1 MNFYQAPITRY
12 LRLQAQ
18 VATTLGDIGPVP
30 QTFSTNA
37 PVITSSSSSWKSGEV
52 INVFFET
59 PCWPSSTFSINID
72 YNSAA
77 ANAPLLVA
85 PNVMI
90 SNADANY
97 FIRGNSSVGTTFTAT
112 AANIT
117 YCGVLTNVKP
127 VNGNARA
134 SAVNS
139 AWVQPADYLEIAA
152 SNGHTATNIS
162 SNSTAG
168 VKNFTVLATRAKN
181 NSDSFLVEFNA
192 CIRTD
197 GADSA
202 ANAGIFTDGSGLT
215 FVSGAGGVAVSAA
228 YDVSLKYAT
237 APIFRRLAQDGLS
250 IEVLGKDAN
259 DVTIFTATLSSV
271 ANLTFPA
278 NNKAGLISSYFNPSK
293 FTQVS
298 SDWARANLRPLAS
311 AGTAIASHRLSI
323 DRDVVSGGEPYRCL
337 ALVYPS
343 GATGHPQVA
352 ITINP
357 IS

>member
-12 LRLQAQ
+12 LRLETP
-18 VATTLGDIGPVP
+18 VVTTLTDISSIP
-30 QTFSTNA
+30 QAFSTTA
-37 PVITSSSSSWKSGEV
+37 PVISVNGAKSGKV
-52 INVFFET
+52 VNVFFET
-59 PCWPSSTFSINID
+59 PCWPSSTFSINIE
-72 YNSAA
+72 YNSAGTS
-77 ANAPLLVA
+77 APLLVA
-85 PNVMI
+85 PNIMI
-90 SNADANY
+90 SNPEANY
-97 FIRGNSSVGTTFTAT
+97 FIRGNASIAGAWSAT
-112 AANIT
+112 SANIT

-127 VNGNARA
+127 VNSNARA

-168 VKNFTVLATRAKN
+168 IKNFTVLATRIKN
-181 NSDSFLVEFNA
+181 NSDSFLIEFNA

-197 GADSA
+197 GSDSA
-202 ANAGIFTDGSGLT
+202 GNAASFAPTSNSPSNAL
-215 FVSGAGGVAVSAA
+215 A
-228 YDVSLKYAT
+228 YDVALKYADNT
-237 APIFRRLAQDGLS
+237 FKKLAQDGLS
-250 IEVLGKDAN
+250 IEVLGKDAS

-298 SDWARANLRPLAS
+298 SAWATANLRPLAS
-311 AGTAIASHRLSI
+311 SGTAIASHRLSI
-323 DRDVVSGGEPYRCL
+323 DRDDVSGGEPYRCL

-343 GATGHPQVA
+343 GTNPPQVA

>member
-12 LRLQAQ
+12 LRLETP
-18 VATTLGDIGPVP
+18 VVTTLTDISSIP
-30 QTFSTNA
+30 QVFSTTA
-37 PVITSSSSSWKSGEV
+37 PVISVNGAKSGKV
-52 INVFFET
+52 VNVFFET
-59 PCWPSSTFSINID
+59 PCWPSSTFSINIE
-72 YNSAA
+72 YNSAGTS
-77 ANAPLLVA
+77 APLLVA
-85 PNVMI
+85 PNIMI
-90 SNADANY
+90 SNPEANY
-97 FIRGNSSVGTTFTAT
+97 FIRGNASIAGAWSAT
-112 AANIT
+112 SANIT

-127 VNGNARA
+127 VNSNARA

-168 VKNFTVLATRAKN
+168 IKNFTVLATRIKN
-181 NSDSFLVEFNA
+181 NSDSFLIEFNA

-202 ANAGIFTDGSGLT
+202 GNAASFAPTSSSPSNAL
-215 FVSGAGGVAVSAA
+215 A
-228 YDVSLKYAT
+228 YDVALKYADST
-237 APIFRRLAQDGLS
+237 FKKLAQDGLS
-250 IEVLGKDAN
+250 IEVLGKDAS

-298 SDWARANLRPLAS
+298 SAWATANLRPLAS
-311 AGTAIASHRLSI
+311 SGTAIASHRLSI
-323 DRDVVSGGEPYRCL
+323 DRDDVSGGEPYRCL

-343 GATGHPQVA
+343 ATNPPQVA

>member
-12 LRLQAQ
+12 LRLETP
-18 VATTLGDIGPVP
+18 VVTTLADINTLP
-30 QTFSTNA
+30 QGFGTTA
-37 PVITSSSSSWKSGEV
+37 PVISSSAWKSGKV
-52 INVFFET
+52 VNVFFET
-59 PCWPSSTFSINID
+59 PCWPSSTFSINIE
-72 YNSAA
+72 YNSAGTST
-77 ANAPLLVA
+77 PLLAA

-90 SNADANY
+90 SNPEANY
-97 FIRGNSSVGTTFTAT
+97 FIRGNTSIAGSWSAT
-112 AANIT
+112 AANLT
-117 YCGVLTNVKP
+117 YCGLLTNVKP

-152 SNGHTATNIS
+152 SNGHTVTNIS
-162 SNSTAG
+162 DSAG
-168 VKNFTVLATRAKN
+168 VVGVKYFTVLATRAKN

-197 GADSA
+197 GNDSTGA
-202 ANAGIFTDGSGLT
+202 AASFAPTSTAVAASANAL
-215 FVSGAGGVAVSAA
+215 A
-228 YDVSLKYAT
+228 YDVALKYADGS
-237 APIFRRLAQDGLS
+237 FKKLAQDGLS
-250 IEVLGKDAN
+250 IEVLGKDSAG
-259 DVTIFTATLSSV
+259 VTIFTATLSSV

-278 NNKAGLISSYFNPSK
+278 NNKAGLISSYFDPSK

-298 SDWARANLRPLAS
+298 SAWATANLRPLAS
-311 AGTAIASHRLSI
+311 AGTAIISHRLSV
-323 DRDVVSGGEPYRCL
+323 DRDYVSGGEPYRCL

-343 GATGHPQVA
+343 ATNPPQVA

>member
-12 LRLQAQ
+12 LSLD
-18 VATTLGDIGPVP
+18 TLGTTSLPAIGPIP
-30 QTFSTNA
+30 QGFSTTA
-37 PVITSSSSSWKSGEV
+37 PVINVSAWKSGRV
-52 INVFFET
+52 VNVFFET
-59 PCWPSSTFSINID
+59 PCWPSSTFSINIE
-72 YNSAA
+72 YNNTTTS
-77 ANAPLLVA
+77 APLLAA

-90 SNADANY
+90 SNPEANY
-97 FIRGNSSVGTTFTAT
+97 FIRGNASIGSAFAAA

-168 VKNFTVLATRAKN
+168 IKNFTVLATRIKN
-181 NSDSFLVEFNA
+181 NSDSFLIEFNA

-197 GADSA
+197 GNDSGG
-202 ANAGIFTDGSGLT
+202 NAGIFTDGGGYVHLSG
-215 FVSGAGGVAVSAA
+215 SGTANAAA

-237 APIFRRLAQDGLS
+237 APTFRRLAQDGLS
-250 IEVLGKDAN
+250 IEVLGKDAS

-278 NNKAGLISSYFNPSK
+278 NNKAGLISSYFNPSR

-298 SDWARANLRPLAS
+298 SAWATANLRPLAS
-311 AGTAIASHRLSI
+311 AGTAIVSHRLSI
-323 DRDVVSGGEPYRCL
+323 DRDDVSGGEPYRCL
-337 ALVYPS
+337 ALVYPA
-343 GATGHPQVA
+343 GAANPPQVA

>member
-12 LRLQAQ
+12 LRLETP
-18 VATTLGDIGPVP
+18 VVTTLTDISSIP
-30 QTFSTNA
+30 QLFGTTA
-37 PVITSSSSSWKSGEV
+37 PVINTSSWKSGEV

-72 YNSAA
+72 YNSGS

-97 FIRGNSSVGTTFTAT
+97 FIRGNASIGSTFTALV
-112 AANIT
+112 ANIT

-162 SNSTAG
+162 DSSGVVG
-168 VKNFTVLATRAKN
+168 VKYFTVLATRIKN

-197 GADSA
+197 GNNSTGA
-202 ANAGIFTDGSGLT
+202 AASFAPTSDTTANTL
-215 FVSGAGGVAVSAA
+215 A
-228 YDVSLKYAT
+228 YDVALKYADNT
-237 APIFRRLAQDGLS
+237 FKKLAQDGLS
-250 IEVLGKDAN
+250 IEVLGKDGSG
-259 DVTIFTATLSSV
+259 VTIFTATLSSA

-278 NNKAGLISSYFNPSK
+278 NNKAGLISSYFDPSK

-298 SDWARANLRPLAS
+298 SAWARANLRPLAS

-323 DRDVVSGGEPYRCL
+323 DRDDVSGGEPYRCL

-343 GATGHPQVA
+343 GAAGHPQVA